1 MKKKDKYIM
10 STIGIFGVLFGRIL
24 NRVLSEYFGYNNSAV
39 IIMSV
44 VLVSLL
50 GIIIGLI
57 AKGYYIGAI
66 IFLVMFM
73 PLLGIGIGAYLDNRI
88 LVVLSLLLFII
99 ILLILLKIVP
109 KLKRD
114 K

>member
-1 MKKKDKYIM
+1 MKKKYNYIM
-10 STIGIFGVLFGRIL
+10 PAIGILSVLFGRIL
-24 NRVLSEYFGYNNSAV
+24 LRVLSEYFGYNNSAV

-73 PLLGIGIGAYLDNRI
+73 PLLGIGIGAYLDNI
-88 LVVLSLLLFII
+88 KPLVDYIKKQKDFIDQN
-99 ILLILLKIVP
+99 
-109 KLKRD
+109 RNMF
-114 K
+114 